1 MKDAI
6 RAAAEEKLLIAAHRG
21 TAGGNIPCNSS
32 AAFEAALVQGAD
44 ILEIDI
50 TKSLDD
56 ELFVFHPGMEPF
68 HLGSEINITKM
79 TADEVRG
86 LRYVN
91 GDGVETTCGISTLDE
106 VLETFGRRV
115 FINLD
120 KFFDNPKEITD
131 CVRRHNLQ
139 DRVVVKFYPVEE
151 CFDLLE
157 QMAPDIPCMPFLWNE
172 DDYTDE
178 LLERDIRLIGSEVH
192 FSDDDSEIA
201 SREYVKKMHGKDL
214 IVWANAIVFNY
225 KTVENAGHS
234 DDISVTGNPDNGWGW
249 LAGRGFDIIQT
260 DWVLPMRTY
269 LNEKGLLYR
278 KK

>member
-120 KFFDNPKEITD
+120 KF
-131 CVRRHNLQ
+131 L
-139 DRVVVKFYPVEE
+139 
-151 CFDLLE
+151 
-157 QMAPDIPCMPFLWNE
+157 
-172 DDYTDE
+172 
-178 LLERDIRLIGSEVH
+178 
-192 FSDDDSEIA
+192 
-201 SREYVKKMHGKDL
+201 
-214 IVWANAIVFNY
+214 
-225 KTVENAGHS
+225 
-234 DDISVTGNPDNGWGW
+234 
-249 LAGRGFDIIQT
+249 IIQKR
-260 DWVLPMRTY
+260 LPTVSAAIIFRT
-269 LNEKGLLYR
+269 E
-278 KK
+278 